1 MILKILDDNKRWHL
15 YDDII
20 TFDYKIIE
28 ISGKKEAHY
37 NCMRR
42 RGFDFNGST
51 KNLVYVLN
59 DEGKTIEKLN

>member
-20 TFDYKIIE
+20 NLDYKVME
-28 ISGKKEAHY
+28 ISGKKEVY
-37 NCMRR
+37 YSVMRR
-42 RGFDFNGST
+42 RGFDFNGSS
-51 KNLVYVLN
+51 KNLIYILN

>member
-1 MILKILDDNKRWHL
+1 MILKLLSKDKRWFL

-20 TFDYKIIE
+20 TMDYKVIE
-28 ISGKKEAHY
+28 VSGKKEVHY
-37 NCMRR
+37 SVMRR

-51 KNLVYVLN
+51 SNLMYILN